1 MTRSHVAT
9 NFNPSRRN
17 GNGVENNAA
26 VLFNLT
32 PLIIGR
38 FLAGFIALTWS
49 DDKRAR
55 VSN

>member
-1 MTRSHVAT
+1 MTHSRVAA

-17 GNGVENNAA
+17 IENNAV

-38 FLAGFIALTWS
+38 FLAGFVALIWS